1 MNFPKFALQTG
12 QALLE
17 ILMPGDCP
25 GCGEPVEDGPFRRV
39 CELCAGNIDWIRR
52 PFCDRCGL
60 PSPGVDMVARHCRH
74 CRDLQPSF
82 GKGRAL
88 FLSTGVGRSFIHDVK
103 YHGDR
108 SLLGDLPALLQHS
121 PDFLNHLE
129 DAVLVPVPLHRRRLR
144 ERGYNQSAWIAE
156 ALSACFDIR
165 LKVEQVLVR
174 TRNTRTQTRL
184 SREARMTNV
193 KNAFALKP
201 RTRLDKSRRYVV
213 VDDVFTTGS
222 TLDACAGALLEAGL
236 EQVDV
241 ATLGH
246 G

>member
-1 MNFPKFALQTG
+1 MNFSEFVFYSG

-17 ILMPGDCP
+17 ILMPGDCT
-25 GCGEPVEDGPFRRV
+25 GCGELVEGGPYRRV
-39 CELCAGNIDWIRR
+39 CEFCAESIDWIRR

-60 PSPGVDMVARHCRH
+60 PSPGTDMDARHCSN

-88 FLSTGVGRSFIHDVK
+88 FLSTGIGRSFVHDVK

-108 SLLGDLPALLQHS
+108 SLLTDLPALLQYS
-121 PDFLNHLE
+121 PDFLEHLE
-129 DAVLVPVPLHRRRLR
+129 GAVLVPVPLHRRRLR
-144 ERGYNQSAWIAE
+144 RRGYNQSLWIAE
-156 ALSACFDIR
+156 ALSACFDIC
-165 LKVEQVLVR
+165 LNIEQVLVR

-184 SREARMTNV
+184 AREARMANV

-222 TLDACAGALLEAGL
+222 TLDACAGVLLKAGL
-236 EQVDV
+236 ERVDV

>member
-1 MNFPKFALQTG
+1 MSFPKIVLQTV

-25 GCGEPVEDGPFRRV
+25 GCHEPVEGGPSRRL
-39 CELCAGNIDWIRR
+39 CKLCAGNIDWICR

-60 PSPGVDMVARHCRH
+60 PSPSVAMVSRHCSH

-82 GKGRAL
+82 GTGRAL
-88 FLSTGVGRSFIHDVK
+88 FLSTGVGRSFIHEVK

-108 SLLGDLPALLQHS
+108 TLLSDLPSLILS
-121 PDFLNHLE
+121 NRDFLDHLE
-129 DAVLVPVPLHRRRLR
+129 NAVLVPVPLHRRRLR
-144 ERGYNQSAWIAE
+144 HRGYNQSVWIAE
-156 ALSACFDIR
+156 ALSACFDIP
-165 LKVEQVLVR
+165 LKVDPILVR

-184 SREARMTNV
+184 SREARMANV

-201 RTRLDKSRRYVV
+201 GTRLDNSRRYVV

-222 TLDACAGALLEAGL
+222 TLDACAGVLLESGL

>member
-1 MNFPKFALQTG
+1 MSFPKFVLQIG

-25 GCGEPVEDGPFRRV
+25 GCGKPVEGGPFRRV
-39 CELCAGNIDWIRR
+39 CELCAGNIDWICR

-60 PSPGVDMVARHCRH
+60 PSTGADMVSRHCPN

-108 SLLGDLPALLQHS
+108 SLLCDLPALMQHS
-121 PDFLNHLE
+121 PEFINHLKN
-129 DAVLVPVPLHRRRLR
+129 AVLVPVPLHRLRLCQ
-144 ERGYNQSAWIAE
+144 RGYNQSVWIAE
-156 ALSACFDIR
+156 AFSACFDIPLR
-165 LKVEQVLVR
+165 VEQILVR
-174 TRNTRTQTRL
+174 NRNTRTQTRL
-184 SREARMTNV
+184 SREARLTNV

-201 RTRLDKSRRYVV
+201 RTRLDKRTRYVV

-222 TLDACAGALLEAGL
+222 TLDACAGVLLEAGL

-241 ATLGH
+241 AALGH

>member
-1 MNFPKFALQTG
+1 MSSPKFVLQMG

-25 GCGEPVEDGPFRRV
+25 GCGEPVEGGPFRRV
-39 CELCAGNIDWIRR
+39 CGLCAGSIDWIRR
-52 PFCDRCGL
+52 PFCDLCGL
-60 PSPGVDMVARHCRH
+60 PSLGAEMVARHCPH

-88 FLSTGVGRSFIHDVK
+88 FLSTGVARSFIHDVK

-108 SLLGDLPALLQHS
+108 TLLGDLPLLIPS
-121 PDFLNHLE
+121 NPDFSNHLE

-144 ERGYNQSAWIAE
+144 QRGYNQSVWIAD

-165 LKVEQVLVR
+165 LKVEPILVR

-184 SREARMTNV
+184 SREARMANV

-201 RTRLDKSRRYVV
+201 RTRLDKSKRYVV

-222 TLDACAGALLEAGL
+222 TLDACAGVLLEAGL
-236 EQVDV
+236 EEVDV
-241 ATLGH
+241 AALGH